1 MHVKYFESL
10 KLLYTILNSILCALP
25 LVNWN
30 YIVNYIVDTSIVNI
44 VHILKS
50 TISLLGLFF
59 YKYITFNISPHNSEF
74 ELEQI

>member
-30 YIVNYIVDTSIVNI
+30 YIVNYIFDTSIVN
-44 VHILKS
+44 ILKS

>member
-10 KLLYTILNSILCALP
+10 KLVYTILNSILCALP

-30 YIVNYIVDTSIVNI
+30 YIVNYIFDTSIVN
-44 VHILKS
+44 ILKS
-50 TISLLGLFF
+50 TISLLVLFS

>member
-1 MHVKYFESL
+1 MHVEYFESL

-30 YIVNYIVDTSIVNI
+30 YIVNYIFDTSIVN
-44 VHILKS
+44 ILKS
-50 TISLLGLFF
+50 TISLFGLFF

>member
-30 YIVNYIVDTSIVNI
+30 YIVNYIFDTSIVNI
-44 VHILKS
+44 SKS